1 MKLPPLSYLRPP
13 TLADALSAWS
23 GSAGDTM
30 FLAGGQGL
38 LSEMAQGL
46 RRPATLIDV
55 SAIPEFRAIQPVPDA
70 SVIRIG
76 SAVRLTE
83 LTAHPDLAGSLL
95 AAAARHVAVEPVRT
109 LATVGGNFCH
119 GHPTSELPLAALVA
133 GAALTGLRRDGS
145 AVRVTGDEL
154 SALRPAADRSELLIT
169 ALEWPVHRNGHV
181 AGFTEV
187 GEQRSWIP
195 AAAIG
200 WLADHAPGPDRGLA
214 HARVGVAERG
224 GARFVISRPEGA
236 RGCSAESVEHAAAA
250 AGVQPSLPC
259 GWLADVI
266 SDLLSPG
273 LHPERA

>member
-13 TLADALSAWS
+13 TIADALDAWS
-23 GSAGDTM
+23 GSGPDTM

-46 RRPATLIDV
+46 RRPATLIDI
-55 SAIPEFRAIQPVPDA
+55 SAIPECRAIETLPGAP
-70 SVIRIG
+70 VIRIG
-76 SAVRLTE
+76 AAVRLTE
-83 LTAHPDLAGSLL
+83 LTAHPKLAGSLL
-95 AAAARHVAVEPVRT
+95 AAAARHVAVPPVRA

-133 GAALTGLRRDGS
+133 GAALTGLRPDGS
-145 AVRVTGDEL
+145 AVRLTGNEL
-154 SALRPAADRSELLIT
+154 SALRPAADRSELLVT
-169 ALEWPVHRNGHV
+169 VLEWPIHGNGHV

-200 WLADHAPGPDRGLA
+200 WLADHAPDPARGPAD
-214 HARVGVAERG
+214 ARIGVALRD
-224 GARFVISRPEGA
+224 GARFLLSRPEDGA
-236 RGCSAESVEHAAAA
+236 RCSAESVERAASA
-250 AGVQPSLPC
+250 AGVRTGVPC
-259 GWLADVI
+259 GWLADLI

-273 LHPERA
+273 LHAERS

>member
-23 GSAGDTM
+23 SSAGDTM

-55 SAIPEFRAIQPVPDA
+55 SAIPEFRTIKPVPDA

-83 LTAHPDLAGSLL
+83 LSAHPELAGSLL
-95 AAAARHVAVEPVRT
+95 AAAARHVAVAPVRT

-133 GAALTGLRRDGS
+133 GAALTGLRQDGS

-154 SALRPAADRSELLIT
+154 SKLRPAADRSELLIT
-169 ALEWPVHRNGHV
+169 ALEWPTHRNGHV

-200 WLADHAPGPDRGLA
+200 WLTDHAPGLDRGAA
-214 HARVGVAERG
+214 HARVGVAVRG
-224 GARFVISRPEGA
+224 GARFVISQPEGA
-236 RGCSAESVEHAAAA
+236 VGCSAESVEQAAAA
-250 AGVQPSLPC
+250 AGVRPTLPC
-259 GWLADVI
+259 SWLADLI